1 MCAYGRPEPVKVE
14 SGAWWIPW
22 RALSRVSGPRGG
34 STGDNPRA
42 QTSFP
47 ARTSSRALPL
57 PLPLTAPFL
66 SRARARECRF
76 TFETYRLIWKW
87 MFSHASAPKHRR
99 NEKRASLA
107 AGSRVFLGGS
117 LRAQDDSEVI
127 PVSLSPPFPPF
138 PLFHYREYI
147 INCRYYL
154 YTHTH
159 THTHTH
165 IYTFASSSREE
176 GSILGQRSLTAPV
189 GR

>member
-66 SRARARECRF
+66 SRARANVALHLKHIGLYGNECLAMH
-76 TFETYRLIWKW
+76 RLLNIGGTK
-87 MFSHASAPKHRR
+87 SV
-99 NEKRASLA
+99 RASPLEA
-107 AGSRVFLGGS
+107 A
-117 LRAQDDSEVI
+117 
-127 PVSLSPPFPPF
+127 
-138 PLFHYREYI
+138 
-147 INCRYYL
+147 C
-154 YTHTH
+154 
-159 THTHTH
+159 
-165 IYTFASSSREE
+165 SSAVPYARKTT
-176 GSILGQRSLTAPV
+176 RK
-189 GR
+189 